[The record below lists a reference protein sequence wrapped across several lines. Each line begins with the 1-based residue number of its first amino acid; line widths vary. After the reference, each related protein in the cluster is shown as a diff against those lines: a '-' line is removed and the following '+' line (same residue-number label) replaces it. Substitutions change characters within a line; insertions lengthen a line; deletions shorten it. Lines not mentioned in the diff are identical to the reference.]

1 MQPTTKHDQSTD
13 GLDGHTPCPSSP
25 QADCDGFQYLDA
37 RAFAGEESTAGSTT
51 DWNLQS
57 SLPRAS
63 SHPPRTPP
71 RRKMSWA
78 FRRNH
83 GDPFFGAKEAK
94 ASPVMALCDAKTS
107 PATGATLVQPDL
119 PITTGP
125 LSGTEL
131 SEQYESPLAKRII
144 KRIPRILFP
153 SSHQR
158 PRSTSTARHVT
169 ELRNYEYVSCC
180 AGCYG
185 SGLACDKREK
195 GMCSQCEREGKPSC
209 NWITLAEQRE
219 RDRW

>member
-1 MQPTTKHDQSTD
+1 M
-13 GLDGHTPCPSSP
+13 
-25 QADCDGFQYLDA
+25 
-37 RAFAGEESTAGSTT
+37 T

-57 SLPRAS
+57 SHPLAS

-71 RRKMSWA
+71 RRRMSWA
-78 FRRNH
+78 FRRNY

-94 ASPVMALCDAKTS
+94 ASPVAVLCDVRTP
-107 PATGATLVQPDL
+107 PATSGDVVQPEL

-125 LSGTEL
+125 VSGTEL
-131 SEQYESPLAKRII
+131 SEPHESPLAKHFI

-158 PRSTSTARHVT
+158 PRSTPNARHMT
-169 ELRNYEYVSCC
+169 ELRSYEYVSCC

>member
-1 MQPTTKHDQSTD
+1 MSLILSTPKLDQSANGTACC
-13 GLDGHTPCPSSP
+13 TPWPASP

-37 RAFAGEESTAGSTT
+37 RAFAGEESIASSTT
-51 DWNLQS
+51 AWNLQS
-57 SLPRAS
+57 SHPHAS

-71 RRKMSWA
+71 RRRMSWA

-83 GDPFFGAKEAK
+83 GDPFCGAKEAK
-94 ASPVMALCDAKTS
+94 ASPVTALCDVRTP
-107 PATGATLVQPDL
+107 PATSGDMVQPEL

-125 LSGTEL
+125 VSGTEL
-131 SEQYESPLAKRII
+131 SEPHESPLAKRMI

-158 PRSTSTARHVT
+158 PLSTSNSRHMP

-185 SGLACDKREK
+185 S
-195 GMCSQCEREGKPSC
+195 
-209 NWITLAEQRE
+209 
-219 RDRW
+219 

>member
-1 MQPTTKHDQSTD
+1 MQPTAKHDQSTD
-13 GLDGHTPCPSSP
+13 GLDGHTPCPASP
-25 QADCDGFQYLDA
+25 PSECDGFQYLDA

-57 SLPRAS
+57 SLPRTS

-71 RRKMSWA
+71 RRRMSWA

-94 ASPVMALCDAKTS
+94 ASPVAVLCDVRTP
-107 PATGATLVQPDL
+107 PATSGDVVPPNL
-119 PITTGP
+119 PTTTGP
-125 LSGTEL
+125 VPGTDF
-131 SEQYESPLAKRII
+131 SEQHESPLAKHFI

-158 PRSTSTARHVT
+158 PRSTLNARHMT

-185 SGLACDKREK
+185 S
-195 GMCSQCEREGKPSC
+195 
-209 NWITLAEQRE
+209 
-219 RDRW
+219 